1 MAHHNHERTVHL
13 YRWLMGAG
21 VMLIL
26 AAFVLLGLSFTG
38 VVGVDNC
45 SVSPPSAGPDL
56 SDATTSTGFS
66 LEEDGERLRE
76 MADAW
81 GTPGVPSEAAPDG
94 APDAVPDAPPGAA
107 PDAPPQA
114 MPPKVAPVR
123 LAIPKI
129 GVEAPVVL
137 VGVDG
142 DGIMQSPSGPFEVGW
157 YGFTGQP
164 GSGGNAVFSGHVD
177 FANVGPAVFWHLREL
192 GLGDLIDVRLSD
204 GTAYQYVVT
213 SSASYDADDAPIAE
227 IVGPTPKDTVTLI
240 TCAGT
245 FNRDVRQ
252 YSDRLV
258 VRAERL

>member
-1 MAHHNHERTVHL
+1 MVPHNPERTGHL

-38 VVGVDNC
+38 VVGDEAGSNP
-45 SVSPPSAGPDL
+45 PPSAGPDL
-56 SDATTSTGFS
+56 SDATTSTGFA
-66 LEEDGERLRE
+66 LGQDGERLRR
-76 MADAW
+76 MADA
-81 GTPGVPSEAAPDG
+81 GATPGVPPEAAPD
-94 APDAVPDAPPGAA
+94 AV

-114 MPPKVAPVR
+114 MPPKVPPARMV
-123 LAIPKI
+123 IPQI
-129 GVEAPVVL
+129 GVDAPMVTL
-137 VGVDG
+137 GVDG
-142 DGIMQSPSGPFEVGW
+142 DGLMEAPSGPFEVGW
-157 YGFTGQP
+157 YDFSAQP

-177 FANVGPAVFWHLREL
+177 FANVGPAVFWDLREL
-192 GLGDLIDVRLSD
+192 GLGDLIEVRLAD

-213 SSASYDADDAPIAE
+213 SSVTYDAADAPIAE
-227 IVGPTPKDTVTLI
+227 IVGPTPRDTVTLI

-245 FNRDVRQ
+245 FNRDARQ